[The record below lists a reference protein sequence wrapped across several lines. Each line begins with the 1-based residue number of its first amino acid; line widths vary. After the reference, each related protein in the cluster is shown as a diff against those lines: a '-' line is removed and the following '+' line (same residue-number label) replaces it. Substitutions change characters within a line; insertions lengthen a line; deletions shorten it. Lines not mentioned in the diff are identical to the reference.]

1 MSTPK
6 NNFKQEDN
14 FFGIQHT
21 QGDSMALVL
30 SILRFKHKFYE
41 NNTLPYAP
49 KYIVNCTTDF
59 HYTIFLTFECFSA
72 KKN

>member
-30 SILRFKHKFYE
+30 SILRVKHTKV
-41 NNTLPYAP
+41 PYNIQP
-49 KYIVNCTTDF
+49 LKI
-59 HYTIFLTFECFSA
+59 
-72 KKN
+72 KKNLRKIGTAHSTKGYAAKLF